1 MGPVIGRGS
10 ESRKSECLRAFHE
23 AFPDEEFVQQVVSQL
38 PWDHNVKLIE
48 ALKAPEERLLPVRQS
63 NTGGLAYQIES
74 GPIYGRE
81 RR

>member
-1 MGPVIGRGS
+1 M
-10 ESRKSECLRAFHE
+10 
-23 AFPDEEFVQQVVSQL
+23 QQVVSQL